1 MAKKMLINAD
11 MLLATPRRNEIVEPI
26 VSKVE
31 VAQPPI
37 EVSPKKQNTISEKA
51 VPTEKVAL
59 MIEPKVEQPKI
70 EAKKIMEVSSV
81 QKGLKTGETRAT
93 FIVKEDSL
101 EKIKAIAYWDR
112 QNIKDVVQTAIEEYI
127 TQYESKNGK
136 IRPSV

>member
-11 MLLATPRRNEIVEPI
+11 MLLATPRRTETVEP
-26 VSKVE
+26 VVVKVE
-31 VAQPPI
+31 AEQIPV
-37 EVSPKKQNTISEKA
+37 EVSPKKQSSASEKA

-59 MIEPKVEQPKI
+59 LIEQKMEEPKL
-70 EAKKIMEVSSV
+70 EAKKIMDVSSV

-112 QNIKDVVQTAIEEYI
+112 HNIKDVVQAAIEDYI
-127 TQYESKNGK
+127 MQYESKNGK
-136 IRPSV
+136 IRPTI